1 MITMGTL
8 DNITGRNT
16 NSSLES
22 LSFRAR
28 DTPHGKKEYIFDR
41 KEQTK
46 NGTEDIV
53 LFSVTSLKD
62 FKDFFRVP
70 QHVYKNDP
78 HWVPP
83 FWSEYK
89 DFFKTK
95 NPFWTHADA
104 QLFTA
109 YRNHDA
115 IGRIA
120 AVIDYL
126 YCKTYNEKI
135 GFFGFFEC
143 IQDFTCAKALLHNA
157 EEWLASK
164 GMTVMRGPINGRI
177 DNGCGF
183 LYTGFGSPPSL
194 LSSYSP
200 KYYIS
205 FAKKLHMT
213 KTRDQMNYYID
224 LTKPLPQQL
233 TDKARQCKTSGITIR
248 PFNRLWAKRDKEIW
262 INLFM
267 ETLNDHWGYIP
278 VSPQEVKSRF
288 GVKNLRW
295 FVDSKLFLF
304 AEYKQR
310 PIAYIWATPDYNH
323 VFHTMDG
330 ELGPVQILQFFQRK
344 KTINTGKL
352 HLIGIKKEFRGH
364 NIGSYLN
371 FMILDEMKKRGYLGA
386 EVGWIDEKNTIAHTT
401 IAITGAQEYKRY
413 RVFDKKIQNT

>member
-1 MITMGTL
+1 MGEL
-8 DNITGRNT
+8 DRITGINT
-16 NSSLES
+16 DGPLEFPN
-22 LSFRAR
+22 FRVR
-28 DTPHGKKEYIFDR
+28 DTPHEKKGYIFDR
-41 KEQTK
+41 KEQIKKDT
-46 NGTEDIV
+46 GDIT
-53 LFSVTSLKD
+53 LFTVTSTKE
-62 FKDFFRVP
+62 FKDFFSVP
-70 QHVYKNDP
+70 QRVYRDDP
-78 HWVPP
+78 YWVPP

-109 YRNHDA
+109 YKDHDA

-120 AVIDYL
+120 VFIDYL
-126 YCKTYNEKI
+126 YCKTYNEKT

-143 IQDFTCAKALLHNA
+143 MQDFTCAETLIHCAQG
-157 EEWLASK
+157 WLASK

-177 DNGCGF
+177 DTGCGF

-200 KYYIS
+200 RYYTS
-205 FAKKLHMT
+205 FAKKLHMK
-213 KTRDQMNYYID
+213 KTRDQVTYYID
-224 LTKPLPQQL
+224 LTQPLPQQL
-233 TDKARQCKTSGITIR
+233 TDKARQCRASGITIR
-248 PFNRLWAKRDKEIW
+248 PFSRLHVKRDKRIW

-267 ETLNDHWGYIP
+267 DTFTDHWGYVP
-278 VSPQEVKSRF
+278 VSTDEVKSRF
-288 GVKNLRW
+288 GVKNLGW

-304 AEYKQR
+304 AEYKKK
-310 PIAYIWATPDYNH
+310 PIAYIWATPDYNQI
-323 VFHTMDG
+323 FRTMDG
-330 ELGPVQILQFFQRK
+330 HLGPVQILQFLHGK
-344 KTINTGKL
+344 KRINSGKL
-352 HLIGIKKEFRGH
+352 HLIGIKKEFRGR

-413 RVFDKKIQNT
+413 RVFDKKIKDT

>member
-1 MITMGTL
+1 MDKL
-8 DNITGRNT
+8 DSITGGNT
-16 NSSLES
+16 NSSLEI
-22 LSFRAR
+22 LSFQPREAR
-28 DTPHGKKEYIFDR
+28 QEKRRYIFDR

-46 NGTEDIV
+46 NVTENIA
-53 LFSVTSLKD
+53 LSAVTSKKK
-62 FKDFFRVP
+62 FKDFFKVP
-70 QHVYKNDP
+70 QRVYKDDP

-95 NPFWTHADA
+95 NPFWAHADA

-109 YRNHDA
+109 YKNNDA

-120 AVIDYL
+120 AIIDYL
-126 YCKTYNEKI
+126 YCKTYNEKT

-143 IQDFTCAKALLHNA
+143 IQDFKCAEALIHTA
-157 EEWLASK
+157 QEWLASK

-200 KYYIS
+200 KYYTS
-205 FAKKLHMT
+205 FAEKLQMK
-213 KTRDQMNYYID
+213 KTRDQLAYYID

-233 TDKARQCKTSGITIR
+233 KDKACQCKASGITIR
-248 PFNRLWAKRDKEIW
+248 PFSRLRAARDKEIW

-267 ETLNDHWGYIP
+267 ETFRDHWGYIP
-278 VSPQEVKSRF
+278 VSPKEVKARF

-295 FVDSKLFLF
+295 FVDSKLFLY
-304 AEYKQR
+304 AEYKQK
-310 PIAYIWATPDYNH
+310 PIAYIWATPDYNQ
-323 VFHTMDG
+323 VFHNMNG
-330 ELGPVQILQFFQRK
+330 QLGPVQILQFLERK
-344 KTINTGKL
+344 KRINKGKL
-352 HLIGIKKEFRGH
+352 HLIGIKKEFRNH

-371 FMILDEMKKRGYLGA
+371 YKILEEMKKRGYLGA
-386 EVGWIDEKNTIAHTT
+386 EVGWIDEENTIAHST
-401 IAITGAQEYKRY
+401 IAITGAKVYKKY
-413 RVFDKKIQNT
+413 RVFDKKISNA